1 MVNQY
6 NETLE
11 KYLDIVCKQI
21 KSKCMHKKI
30 RKELLDHLNDQI
42 DAYIEKGITKEQA
55 SVMAIKEMGNPLE
68 IGNQLNNT
76 HKPLISHSTIIIILM
91 FIAVSGII
99 QYLFSYSL
107 YSIDMGLSNSPL
119 INFIK
124 YSVTGIISF
133 IAVYFFDYTWLKK
146 HPITCYMIFIILI
159 TIINVTTSESMGGK
173 YLAIY
178 PFLLFVPVY
187 ASVVYSLRNTKLI
200 GIIVSI
206 IAFIPAIIISK
217 IISFD
222 YPYIIVLFSCLAL
235 LTCAILKGYFNCN
248 KIIKISTIIII
259 SIIFLVVICNLF
271 TKVITLTKEI
281 EEIDGKGFE
290 TYVIKESIVNA
301 KPFGET
307 MINYDS
313 SLQPIDS
320 MVDNWSRYKTL
331 IYINS
336 KYGYVPALVIT
347 TLLLSLVYKLIR
359 IHKKQQN
366 HFGTL
371 LSLGCVSVISLQII
385 ISIFYN
391 IGLNICRIS
400 PFPLISYGADN
411 FIVNMMLLGLILS
424 IYRRSNII
432 DDKLYNDGSYI
443 YYKNGKLIF
452 DLKYYKNL

>member
-21 KSKCMHKKI
+21 KSKCMHTKI

-55 SVMAIKEMGNPLE
+55 SEMAIKEMGNPLE

-91 FIAVSGII
+91 FIAVGGWI

-107 YSIDMGLSNSPL
+107 YSIEIHLPTSM
-119 INFIK
+119 NFIK
-124 YSVTGIISF
+124 YSLAGILFF
-133 IAVYFFDYTWLKK
+133 IATYYFDYTWLKK
-146 HPITCYMIFIILI
+146 HPIICYMTFIILI

-187 ASVVYSLRNTKLI
+187 ASVVYSLRNTKFI
-200 GIIVSI
+200 GVIVAI

-320 MVDNWSRYKTL
+320 MVGNWSRYKTL

-432 DDKLYNDGSYI
+432 DDKLYNDSSYI